1 MYATV
6 NTVSAGPPHRVLNYF
21 CTFPATWFSTDG
33 TMIDWLRGLLAEGNF
48 MPHGMCY
55 LWQPGVLG
63 LHVVSDALI
72 TLAYFSI
79 PFTLVYFVRKRQ
91 DLQFHWM
98 FLCFAVFIVACGTTH
113 LMEIWVIWHPTYWLS
128 GGIKAVT
135 AVASVPTA
143 ILLVRLIP
151 QALQLPSPAT
161 LRIANAELERE
172 IADRRRAET
181 EIRRINEQLEQ
192 RVAERTRELEATNR
206 VLRQTQLAVMQTER
220 LRALGQMASGIA
232 HDINNALSPATL
244 YSHSLLERGAGLSDE
259 LREDLRAIHGAIE
272 DVAHTVARMRDFYRT
287 REPQFAPVPVH
298 LNRVLEQVIDLTR
311 ARWQDM
317 PQERGLVINLE
328 TRVPADL
335 PPVLGEEGEIR
346 DALTNLV
353 LNAVDAMPEGGKL
366 TLHAYAE
373 SGQPVAP
380 RSPSQVRV
388 DVRDTGVGMTEEVRR
403 RCMEPFFT
411 TKGERGTGLGLAM
424 VYGMAKR
431 HGAHIEIE
439 STPRIGTA
447 MSLIFPATV
456 AAHAAAVPHTVSTRS
471 AHSLRILV
479 VDDDERVLKATRRIL
494 ESDGH
499 RVTAA
504 EGGQAGIDMFIAAV
518 RHGEPFALVISDL
531 GMPYVDGRKVAAAVK
546 TASPRTPV
554 LLVTGWGYG
563 MRAESDRP
571 AHVDR
576 LLSKP
581 TQVEDL
587 RQALAELTT
596 ESASQ
601 RVAEL

>member
-1 MYATV
+1 MIE
-6 NTVSAGPPHRVLNYF
+6 
-21 CTFPATWFSTDG
+21 WF
-33 TMIDWLRGLLAEGNF
+33 RQLLAEGNF

-135 AVASVPTA
+135 ALASVPTA

-151 QALQLPSPAT
+151 QALQLPSPST

-181 EIRRINEQLEQ
+181 EIRRINEQLEE

-244 YSHSLLERGAGLSDE
+244 YSHSLLERSAGMSDE

-272 DVAHTVARMRDFYRT
+272 DVAHTVARMRDFYRR

-298 LNRVLEQVIDLTR
+298 LNRILEQVIDLTR

-328 TRVPADL
+328 TRVPPDL

-366 TLHAYAE
+366 TLHAYADRRWEDSELTGLRE

-380 RSPSQVRV
+380 RSTAQVRI
-388 DVRDTGVGMTEEVRR
+388 DVRDTGAGMTEEVRR

-411 TKGERGTGLGLAM
+411 TKAERGTGLGLAM
-424 VYGMAKR
+424 VYGMVKR
-431 HGAHIEIE
+431 HGAHMEIE

-447 MSLIFPATV
+447 VSLIFPATV
-456 AAHAAAVPHTVSTRS
+456 AAQASSDPHRVSTRS
-471 AHSLRILV
+471 ARSLRILL
-479 VDDDERVLKATRRIL
+479 VDDDERVLNATRRIL

-499 RVTAA
+499 QVTVAD
-504 EGGQAGIDMFIAAV
+504 GGQAGIDIFIAAA

-546 TASPRTPV
+546 AASPRTPV

-563 MRAESDRP
+563 MREESDRP

-581 TQVEDL
+581 TRVEEL

-596 ESASQ
+596 ESAPQ
-601 RVAEL
+601 RARAGE

>member
-1 MYATV
+1 MIA
-6 NTVSAGPPHRVLNYF
+6 
-21 CTFPATWFSTDG
+21 WFQQ
-33 TMIDWLRGLLAEGNF
+33 LLAEGNF

-79 PFTLVYFVRKRQ
+79 PFTLVYFVRKRK

-128 GGIKAVT
+128 GGIKALT

-143 ILLVRLIP
+143 ILLIRLIP
-151 QALQLPSPAT
+151 QALQLPSPST

-172 IADRRRAET
+172 IAERKRAESNV
-181 EIRRINEQLEQ
+181 RRINEQLEQ

-244 YSHSLLERGAGLSDE
+244 YSHSLLERGAGLSGE
-259 LREDLRAIHGAIE
+259 LREDLQAIHCAIE
-272 DVAHTVARMRDFYRT
+272 DVADTVARMREFYRA
-287 REPQFAPVPVH
+287 REPQFAPVPVQ
-298 LNRVLEQVIDLTR
+298 LNRILEQAIDLTR

-328 TRVPADL
+328 TSVEVDL
-335 PPVLGEEGEIR
+335 PPVLGEQSEIR
-346 DALTNLV
+346 DALANLV
-353 LNAVDAMPEGGKL
+353 LNAVDAMPEGGTL
-366 TLHAYAE
+366 TLHACAVVDRIWKE
-373 SGQPVAP
+373 NELAALRELGHHGALPP
-380 RSPSQVRV
+380 PTHVRV
-388 DVRDTGVGMTEEVRR
+388 DICDTGDGMTEEVRR
-403 RCMEPFFT
+403 QCMEPFFT

-424 VYGMAKR
+424 VYGMVQR
-431 HGAHIEIE
+431 HGARIEID
-439 STPRIGTA
+439 STPRSGTTI
-447 MSLIFPATV
+447 SLIFPATV
-456 AAHAAAVPHTVSTRS
+456 AVRALAEPHTVSSRPVQR
-471 AHSLRILV
+471 LRVLV
-479 VDDDERVLKATRRIL
+479 VDDDARVLSAMRRIL
-494 ESDGH
+494 EGDGH
-499 RVTAA
+499 SVTVAD
-504 EGGQAGIDMFIAAV
+504 GGQAGIDTYIAAA
-518 RHGEPFALVISDL
+518 RHGEPFAVVISDL
-531 GMPYVDGRKVAAAVK
+531 GMPYIDGRKVAAAVK
-546 TASPRTPV
+546 GESPWTPV

-563 MRAESDRP
+563 MRADSDYP

-581 TQVEDL
+581 TKVEEL
-587 RQALAELTT
+587 RQALAEVTAAPT
-596 ESASQ
+596 SRRARAGE
-601 RVAEL
+601 

>member
-1 MYATV
+1 
-6 NTVSAGPPHRVLNYF
+6 
-21 CTFPATWFSTDG
+21 
-33 TMIDWLRGLLAEGNF
+33 MIDWFRQLLAEGNF

-79 PFTLVYFVRKRQ
+79 PFTLVYFVRKRK

-113 LMEIWVIWHPTYWLS
+113 VMEIWVIWHPTYWLS
-128 GGIKAVT
+128 GGIKALT

-143 ILLVRLIP
+143 VLLVRLIP
-151 QALQLPSPAT
+151 QALLLPSPST
-161 LRIANAELERE
+161 LRVANAELERE

-181 EIRRINEQLEQ
+181 EIRLINEQLEQ
-192 RVAERTRELEATNR
+192 RVVERTRELEASNR

-244 YSHSLLERGAGLSDE
+244 YSHSLLERAAGLSDE
-259 LREDLRAIHGAIE
+259 LREDLQAIHGAIE

-328 TRVPADL
+328 TRVPVDL

-373 SGQPVAP
+373 RCWEQSELSELRESAQSGTP
-380 RSPSQVRV
+380 RSPAQVRV

-424 VYGMAKR
+424 VYGMVKR

-447 MSLIFPATV
+447 MSLVFPATV
-456 AAHAAAVPHTVSTRS
+456 AAHASADPHIVSTRS
-471 AHSLRILV
+471 ARSLRILL
-479 VDDDERVLKATRRIL
+479 VDDDERVLNATRRIL

-504 EGGQAGIDMFIAAV
+504 AGGQAGIDVFIAAA

-563 MRAESDRP
+563 MREESDRP

-581 TQVEDL
+581 TRVEEL
-587 RQALAELTT
+587 RQALVELTT
-596 ESASQ
+596 ESVPQLA
-601 RVAEL
+601 RAGE

>member
-1 MYATV
+1 MIA
-6 NTVSAGPPHRVLNYF
+6 
-21 CTFPATWFSTDG
+21 WFQQ
-33 TMIDWLRGLLAEGNF
+33 LLLAEGNF

-79 PFTLVYFVRKRQ
+79 PFTLIYFVRRRK

-128 GGIKAVT
+128 GGIKALT

-143 ILLVRLIP
+143 ILLIRLVP
-151 QALQLPSPAT
+151 QALQLPSPST

-172 IADRRRAET
+172 IAERKRAESNV
-181 EIRRINEQLEQ
+181 RQINEQLER

-244 YSHSLLERGAGLSDE
+244 YSHSLLEQGVGLSSE
-259 LREDLRAIHGAIE
+259 LREDLQAIHFAIK
-272 DVAHTVARMRDFYRT
+272 DVADTVARMREFYRA
-287 REPQFAPVPVH
+287 RDPRFSPVPVQV
-298 LNRVLEQVIDLTR
+298 NRIVEQAIELTR

-328 TRVPADL
+328 TCVDADL
-335 PPVLGEEGEIR
+335 PPVLGEQSEIR
-346 DALTNLV
+346 DALANLV
-353 LNAVDAMPEGGKL
+353 LNAVDAMPDGGTL
-366 TLHAYAE
+366 TLQACA
-373 SGQPVAP
+373 VAP
-380 RSPSQVRV
+380 KHVRV

-403 RCMEPFFT
+403 KCMEPFFT

-424 VYGMAKR
+424 VYGVVQR
-431 HGAHIEIE
+431 HGAQIEID
-439 STPRIGTA
+439 STPRTGTTI
-447 MSLIFPATV
+447 SLIFPATV
-456 AAHAAAVPHTVSTRS
+456 AERALVEPRTVSS
-471 AHSLRILV
+471 QPLQSLRILV
-479 VDDDERVLKATRRIL
+479 VDDDARVLSAMRKIL
-494 ESDGH
+494 EGDGH
-499 RVTAA
+499 SVTVAD
-504 EGGQAGIDMFIAAV
+504 GGQAGIDAFIAAA
-518 RHGEPFALVISDL
+518 RHGEPFAVVISDL
-531 GMPYVDGRKVAAAVK
+531 GMPYIDGRKVAAAVK
-546 TASPRTPV
+546 GESPWTPV

-563 MRAESDRP
+563 MRADSDYP

-581 TQVEDL
+581 TRVEEL
-587 RQALAELTT
+587 RQALAELTAEPT
-596 ESASQ
+596 SRRAS
-601 RVAEL
+601 RGE

>member
-1 MYATV
+1 MLD
-6 NTVSAGPPHRVLNYF
+6 SFR
-21 CTFPATWFSTDG
+21 
-33 TMIDWLRGLLAEGNF
+33 RLLAEDNF

-79 PFTLVYFVRKRQ
+79 PFTLIYFVRKRT

-128 GGIKAVT
+128 GTIKALT

-151 QALQLPSPAT
+151 QALQLPSPSM
-161 LRIANAELERE
+161 LRITNAELERE

-181 EIRRINEQLEQ
+181 EVRRINGQLEQ
-192 RVAERTRELEATNR
+192 RVAERTRELENTNR

-244 YSHSLLERGAGLSDE
+244 YATALLERGGGLSSE
-259 LREDLRAIHGAIE
+259 IREDLQAIYCAIE
-272 DVAHTVARMRDFYRT
+272 DVAHTVARMRDFYRK
-287 REPQFAPVPVH
+287 REPQFAPAPVQ
-298 LNRVLEQVIDLTR
+298 LNRILEQVIDLTR

-317 PQERGLVINLE
+317 PQERGFVINLE
-328 TRVPADL
+328 TRSAVDL
-335 PPVLGEEGEIR
+335 PAVLGEESEIR

-366 TLHAYAE
+366 TLHAYAVE
-373 SGQPVAP
+373 DRTREPSELAGQQNSGQAGPP
-380 RSPSQVRV
+380 RSPFQVRV

-403 RCMEPFFT
+403 KCMEPFFT

-424 VYGMAKR
+424 VYTMMQR

-439 STPRIGTA
+439 SAPRIGTA
-447 MSLIFPATV
+447 VSLIFPATLATRV
-456 AAHAAAVPHTVSTRS
+456 LADPHTVSTRPVYN
-471 AHSLRILV
+471 LRILV
-479 VDDDERVLKATRRIL
+479 VDDDERVLSAMCRIL
-494 ESDGH
+494 EGDGH
-499 RVTAA
+499 QVTAA
-504 EGGQAGIDMFIAAV
+504 DGGQSGIDTFVAAAG
-518 RHGEPFALVISDL
+518 RGEPFSLVISDL

-546 TASPRTPV
+546 AASPRTPV
-554 LLVTGWGYG
+554 LLVTGWGYS
-563 MRAESDRP
+563 MSAELDHP

-581 TQVEDL
+581 TKVEEL
-587 RQALAELTT
+587 RQALAEVTT
-596 ESASQ
+596 EQAG
-601 RVAEL
+601 